1 MIKEA
6 EKYLNADQATKFR
19 LMDYYNNNCY
29 PYVDPKR
36 KYKIQRGDNWCAMFT
51 TVIAHR
57 CGIGSDR
64 FPYEVSVFFQ
74 MEKAKR
80 MGIFYT
86 DRSKIQP
93 NDLIIYDW
101 DRNGTMDHVGIVV
114 SKGNEAARLE
124 WEKVARQV
132 GETDFRRDPSTGQYL
147 NPGVDMDWSIHAKA
161 KGYDYIKVIEGNKND
176 SVGYRVVPLHS
187 TAVVGF
193 ISTGYSALQAD
204 LVTPE
209 PTEDERIGKLAKE
222 TIQGRYGNGNER
234 KQALGKDYERVQA
247 WITNYWH

>member
-36 KYKIQRGDNWCAMFT
+36 KYKIQRSDNWCAMFT

-114 SKGNEAARLE
+114 SSGSE
-124 WEKVARQV
+124 
-132 GETDFRRDPSTGQYL
+132 
-147 NPGVDMDWSIHAKA
+147 SIR
-161 KGYDYIKVIEGNKND
+161 VIEGNKND
-176 SVGYRVVPLHS
+176 SVGCRIVPLHS

-193 ISTGYSALQAD
+193 ISTGYSAPQAD

>member
-29 PYVDPKR
+29 PYVNPKR
-36 KYKIQRGDNWCAMFT
+36 KYKIQRSDNWCAMFT

-57 CGIGSDR
+57 CGIDSTR

-74 MEKAKR
+74 MERAKQ
-80 MGIFYT
+80 MGLFYT
-86 DRSKIQP
+86 DRSLIQP

-101 DRNGTMDHVGIVV
+101 DSNGTMDHVGIVV
-114 SKGNEAARLE
+114 SSGSE
-124 WEKVARQV
+124 
-132 GETDFRRDPSTGQYL
+132 
-147 NPGVDMDWSIHAKA
+147 SIR
-161 KGYDYIKVIEGNKND
+161 VIEGNKND
-176 SVGYRVVPLHS
+176 SVGYRIVSLHS

-193 ISTGYSALQAD
+193 IRTNYSTAQNPGTVQG
-204 LVTPE
+204 E
-209 PTEDERIGKLAKE
+209 PPTLNENERIGKLAKE

-234 KQALGKDYERVQA
+234 KQALGADYERVQA

>member
-6 EKYLNADQATKFR
+6 EKYLNADQATKYR

-29 PYVDPKR
+29 PHVNAKR
-36 KYKIQRGDNWCAMFT
+36 KYKIQRNDNWCAMFT

-74 MEKAKR
+74 MERAKA

-93 NDLIIYDW
+93 NDLIVYDW

-114 SKGNEAARLE
+114 SSGSE
-124 WEKVARQV
+124 
-132 GETDFRRDPSTGQYL
+132 
-147 NPGVDMDWSIHAKA
+147 SIR
-161 KGYDYIKVIEGNKND
+161 VIEGNKND
-176 SVGYRVVPLHS
+176 SVGYRIVPLHS
-187 TAVVGF
+187 PAVVGF
-193 ISTGYSALQAD
+193 ISTGYSAPQAD
-204 LVTPE
+204 LVTLE
-209 PTEDERIGKLAKE
+209 PTEDQRIAKLAKE
-222 TIQGRYGNGNER
+222 VIQGKYGNGNER
-234 KQALGKDYERVQA
+234 KQALGADYERVQA
-247 WITNYWH
+247 WVTNYWH